1 MSLNRRWAAW
11 VLLTVV
17 IIVASR
23 VVAEDM
29 PSEAE
34 IGPIAEHMHGHLD
47 AVVEMKSAVIA
58 GDLAAVKSPARWLGN
73 HPRPSELPEAWAPYE
88 EDMRSYA
95 RRAAAAQSLDIAA
108 AAVGDI
114 GRVCGECHEASGFI
128 VSFGYSSPPPADIEN
143 TITQMQRH
151 LWASDRLW
159 AGLIGPSEAAWD
171 RGADMLTGV
180 DLKVSYFARDESM
193 RPVIVDIIE
202 KLRFIG
208 ERGAK
213 ETEAERRSGL
223 YGEFL
228 SQCAKC
234 HGLTGGGPGA

>member
-1 MSLNRRWAAW
+1 MLSNRRWVAFA
-11 VLLTVV
+11 LLSAVV
-17 IIVASR
+17 IVSSR
-23 VVAEDM
+23 VVAEDITDK
-29 PSEAE
+29 AE
-34 IGPIAEHMHGHLD
+34 IGEIAEHMHGHLD
-47 AVVEMKSAVIA
+47 AVVGMKAAVIA
-58 GDLAAVKSPARWLGN
+58 GDLAAVKASARWLGN
-73 HPRPSELPEAWAPYE
+73 HPRPSQLPEAWAPYE

-95 RRAAAAQSLDIAA
+95 RRAAAAQNLDIAA
-108 AAVGDI
+108 TAVGDI

-180 DLKVSYFARDESM
+180 DLKVEYITRDKSL
-193 RPVIVDIIE
+193 RPVVVDIIE

-208 ERGAK
+208 ERGAN
-213 ETEAERRSGL
+213 ETEPERRSDL